1 MVLFL
6 WLECLP
12 EQTEIKSADP
22 DGRLA
27 KLFDGL
33 LRFET
38 VDAADG
44 SFLWFGRLFGRTEIK
59 SAGPA
64 VRLAK
69 FLDGLLRFET
79 VDAADGSFF
88 MVYLW
93 KTPGFARG

>member
-33 LRFET
+33 CGLKRLMLPVMPMVLFC
-38 VDAADG
+38 G
-44 SFLWFGRLFGRTEIK
+44 SDVCSGGQR
-59 SAGPA
+59 
-64 VRLAK
+64 
-69 FLDGLLRFET
+69 
-79 VDAADGSFF
+79 
-88 MVYLW
+88 
-93 KTPGFARG
+93 

>member
-6 WLECLP
+6 WLECLL

-38 VDAADG
+38 VIAALSG
-44 SFLWFGRLFGRTEIK
+44 E
-59 SAGPA
+59 
-64 VRLAK
+64 
-69 FLDGLLRFET
+69 
-79 VDAADGSFF
+79 
-88 MVYLW
+88 
-93 KTPGFARG
+93 